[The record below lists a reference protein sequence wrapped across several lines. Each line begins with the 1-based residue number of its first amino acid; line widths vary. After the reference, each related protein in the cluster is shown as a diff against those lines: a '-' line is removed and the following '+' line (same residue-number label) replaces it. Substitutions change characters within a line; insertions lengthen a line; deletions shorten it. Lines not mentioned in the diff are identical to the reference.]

1 MTAVEEAQAYL
12 DKSSDLSALS
22 DEEIIR
28 NLPDEVL
35 LQQLQE
41 REQAARPGQ
50 PDNLNFTQA
59 LGLGLRDTGVAAL
72 HGVNAATGGFLKSA
86 YEHPIT
92 PNPRLEAFGY
102 TPSQEPRRFPEPITP
117 EGKVMTAI
125 DTGIGA
131 FVGLPGKA
139 FTKTAGAVA
148 KYAPKIPAFIQ
159 RALAGGV
166 GGAAF
171 DVTQPETYGRNVAL
185 GAAGNVVLPPVINR
199 LFQKKPPMMRE
210 DLLATPPGK
219 VGKLPPAIRD
229 LYIRDPRT
237 QLAQQL
243 QTERGE
249 LTTSTRAA
257 KLELNRL
264 DRETLSNLN
273 TETERLQKQL
283 QNQAYHVALKLKT
296 TDIGP
301 LLKQQS
307 DRYADVARSA
317 ISKSEKIS
325 PLTPQEIT
333 QAIEKRFADNPKAF
347 NLAYEKLKLN
357 VLDEYGQVV
366 NQFYSPQEVVN
377 EIDRLGLGIQRSP
390 TQAYTFEDHVAD
402 ELRDT
407 LLTIIEQKGVA
418 RGLDLTG
425 IRQAKA
431 EWAKWKPVQKRLLQG
446 TRFFE
451 QSETVT
457 DAFVNKLMQYA
468 RTDRTMNNEKYFS
481 EIEKYIGRDFAK
493 PMRPIVAKM
502 TAIERHQLAMEAA
515 KLAELERIGIQTQAG
530 RAQIARS
537 ATAGRASITNLE
549 ITLAEKAERAKRFW
563 EILGKIGI
571 IGGGVYGVSELR
583 KLTR

>member
-229 LYIRDPRT
+229 LYIRERRT

-273 TETERLQKQL
+273 TETTK
-283 QNQAYHVALKLKT
+283 AA
-296 TDIGP
+296 
-301 LLKQQS
+301 
-307 DRYADVARSA
+307 
-317 ISKSEKIS
+317 SES
-325 PLTPQEIT
+325 SL
-333 QAIEKRFADNPKAF
+333 
-347 NLAYEKLKLN
+347 
-357 VLDEYGQVV
+357 
-366 NQFYSPQEVVN
+366 SC
-377 EIDRLGLGIQRSP
+377 GL
-390 TQAYTFEDHVAD
+390 
-402 ELRDT
+402 
-407 LLTIIEQKGVA
+407 
-418 RGLDLTG
+418 
-425 IRQAKA
+425 
-431 EWAKWKPVQKRLLQG
+431 
-446 TRFFE
+446 
-451 QSETVT
+451 ET
-457 DAFVNKLMQYA
+457 
-468 RTDRTMNNEKYFS
+468 
-481 EIEKYIGRDFAK
+481 
-493 PMRPIVAKM
+493 
-502 TAIERHQLAMEAA
+502 
-515 KLAELERIGIQTQAG
+515 
-530 RAQIARS
+530 
-537 ATAGRASITNLE
+537 
-549 ITLAEKAERAKRFW
+549 
-563 EILGKIGI
+563 
-571 IGGGVYGVSELR
+571 
-583 KLTR
+583 